1 MNHDRVPQCVD
12 YFVEGRDECLVM
24 TYIQG
29 STVEQLLFFLY
40 SSYMEEDEQEEHPWE
55 EELDLHP
62 ATVNL
67 LNLLLKRES
76 EDDAVYQRHIEQAC
90 EALEVNRYSLKQ
102 ALCGPNVQSKVDTQK

>member
-1 MNHDRVPQCVD
+1 MLGHDLHPRINSGTAAVYPLFQL
-12 YFVEGRDECLVM
+12 YGGRRAGGD
-24 TYIQG
+24 
-29 STVEQLLFFLY
+29 
-40 SSYMEEDEQEEHPWE
+40 PWE

-90 EALEVNRYSLKQ
+90 EALEVSRYSLKQ
-102 ALCGPNVQSKVDTQK
+102 ALCGPNVQSKVIPQNSTLST